1 MKAERGNRR
10 VGLSDMVL
18 VPSLS
23 AREIVLWFV
32 LAIVA
37 VIAESA
43 EATAATSASGGY
55 GSSGLRCGYRDLM
68 RKRTLSLRPRRF
80 GQSVGETTLP
90 DAATRKK

>member
-1 MKAERGNRR
+1 
-10 VGLSDMVL
+10 MVL

-32 LAIVA
+32 FAIIA

-43 EATAATSASGGY
+43 EATAATSASGEYGRSGVGY
-55 GSSGLRCGYRDLM
+55 GYGDLM

-80 GQSVGETTLP
+80 GQSVGETTLV
-90 DAATRKK
+90 DAATRKT

>member
-10 VGLSDMVL
+10 GWLSDVVL

-55 GSSGLRCGYRDLM
+55 GSSGLRYGYRDLM
-68 RKRTLSLRPRRF
+68 RKRTLSLRSRRF
-80 GQSVGETTLP
+80 GQSVGETTLL
-90 DAATRKK
+90 DAATRK